1 MSFVSQE
8 ESSAESE
15 GEPDNY
21 NPVLH
26 GCRSVDHYRKVGRLA
41 EGAYGE
47 VFRAENR
54 VTKELVTIKAV
65 KRADGKE
72 GFSFNALREFNILL
86 ALRHPNICQAKEMVI
101 GGTLDKVSE

>member
-15 GEPDNY
+15 GETDNY
-21 NPVLH
+21 NPLLH